1 LLRRYG
7 AFSFVASLYIT
18 LRKRAQL
25 PSPAHYAAQLFWRR
39 FSAKAYHFQGGL
51 DLPSSNHAILT
62 AISDIDICLAFQ
74 PWSGNNLSIIEG
86 QKQHFTIV
94 VNQKAKKVGFAP
106 IVATGG

>member
-1 LLRRYG
+1 
-7 AFSFVASLYIT
+7 
-18 LRKRAQL
+18 LRKRVQP

-51 DLPSSNHAILT
+51 DLPSSDDAILT
-62 AISDIDICLAFQ
+62 AVSDIDICLAFQ
-74 PWSGNNLSIIEG
+74 PSSGNDLSIIG
-86 QKQHFTIV
+86 RVQQQHFTIA